1 MDAAPRRMNPERGVN
16 VSAILETLSRLN
28 VAVDKLEITAA
39 EHEQKTA
46 RLRQQDLFAAPR
58 KDGAGEGMGNG
69 TVVPFDPSL
78 FSRKLDLAIRN
89 VETLLQEG

>member
-28 VAVDKLEITAA
+28 VAVDKLETTAA

-58 KDGAGEGMGNG
+58 KDGAKDG